1 MTEFKNSAVE
11 PPGRNL
17 PAAYRYLST
26 VDVIKMT
33 LVLVI
38 LLQKIAIPGTASA
51 FSFSFLV
58 IIVTIAQLMSRGMLV
73 DIRSLMCLGGFLS
86 VGVLSYAVVATD
98 KFSFTSFALA
108 AVIQSFLIFRIRLSR
123 DDYDELL
130 HFFVKIMIILA
141 FVGIIQYF
149 SQFIVGNLAF
159 ALDVYLPD
167 MLLLKGFNLM
177 NPLYYGSPT
186 IKSNG
191 FFFLEPSFFNQ
202 FLAVAFVAEF
212 IRKARVAVLALF
224 IVASVLT
231 YSGTGLTMLALIVP
245 YHAWRQRK
253 FGLVALGVV
262 GVMIAIPLG
271 GMLELNALTDRVSE
285 FSEKQS
291 SGYSRFVGV
300 IPLLEYAL
308 HVRDGSLF
316 FGRGPGSVQEY
327 FLKVSFGTFDPTWGK
342 VIYEYGLVGSLFY
355 ASLLYFAVGK
365 GQPGLRFPLAYTYLV
380 LGGYLLN
387 PFITGVMALLV
398 VWPGTS
404 EEAAA
409 RAPYP
414 SPDQFEEDG
423 RVQFRVLK
431 ARP

>member
-1 MTEFKNSAVE
+1 MMTEFKNSAVE

-253 FGLVALGVV
+253 FRLVALGVV

-316 FGRGPGSVQEY
+316 SAVVPAPCKS
-327 FLKVSFGTFDPTWGK
+327 
-342 VIYEYGLVGSLFY
+342 ISL
-355 ASLLYFAVGK
+355 
-365 GQPGLRFPLAYTYLV
+365 R
-380 LGGYLLN
+380 
-387 PFITGVMALLV
+387 
-398 VWPGTS
+398 
-404 EEAAA
+404 
-409 RAPYP
+409 
-414 SPDQFEEDG
+414 
-423 RVQFRVLK
+423 
-431 ARP
+431 